1 MSTDVLLSL
10 LPGAAI
16 AVALI
21 AGGVWYL
28 DHINTLGLSLFR
40 PYRGEVWPQGV
51 QEEDGV
57 AWQWQR
63 PASAMAAVDD
73 DDDRPTDPVD
83 VTPLHAVIRRSRS
96 H

>member
-1 MSTDVLLSL
+1 MSTEALLSV

-63 PASAMAAVDD
+63 RAPAIAAVDD
-73 DDDRPTDPVD
+73 DDDRPTGPIDMTPLD
-83 VTPLHAVIRRSRS
+83 VTFRRARGR
-96 H
+96 